1 MGRNIVFAIAWLVL
15 LSTQSLAGGSAPI
28 VAVFELQPKGLELKG
43 RKALVQN
50 LTEYLGTSLS
60 ECGAYRIVSQGDIR
74 RALLEK
80 AKETYKECYDQ
91 KCQIEL
97 GRELAANKTISSS
110 ILKIGTK
117 CIVTSQVYDLR
128 TQTTE
133 ISAKAEG
140 ACATGDLLVLVKQV
154 AGQLCAKAS
163 GKKTAGKLD
172 EILQKTQMKMKESER
187 AKKAW
192 SLIKKMAH
200 DDSIPFEQRA
210 EAVRA
215 YIDEF
220 GEKDPMYKQAK
231 KLLSSIPAS
240 VRITTQPTGAAIKI
254 DGRSTGRKTPVLM
267 TVQPGE
273 HAFRATS
280 AGYFSKEKKMK
291 LEPGENAQI
300 NLTLEPIAFVRLK
313 VEPPGADVWL
323 DGKKVGTVDRLQLRG
338 GQHKLKVSSA
348 GYQTKEQTLEA
359 VPNKEIEI
367 EVVLKATKELLE
379 KQALEKRRE
388 ELWQQEVASIKNKRS
403 KYWWIGGALIGAGV
417 AASITGAIFFKK
429 TQDAMDSRDS
439 YRTQWYG
446 ATMEPEA
453 LSLKKAAKDADEDAR
468 TYDIVGWVGVGA
480 GAAVVVGGIVTLVL
494 MPDMP
499 DEQAFKEKVVKIEPV
514 FTPGGGGLAMSWN
527 W

>member
-1 MGRNIVFAIAWLVL
+1 
-15 LSTQSLAGGSAPI
+15 
-28 VAVFELQPKGLELKG
+28 
-43 RKALVQN
+43 
-50 LTEYLGTSLS
+50 
-60 ECGAYRIVSQGDIR
+60 
-74 RALLEK
+74 
-80 AKETYKECYDQ
+80 
-91 KCQIEL
+91 
-97 GRELAANKTISSS
+97 
-110 ILKIGTK
+110 
-117 CIVTSQVYDLR
+117 
-128 TQTTE
+128 
-133 ISAKAEG
+133 
-140 ACATGDLLVLVKQV
+140 
-154 AGQLCAKAS
+154 
-163 GKKTAGKLD
+163 
-172 EILQKTQMKMKESER
+172 
-187 AKKAW
+187 
-192 SLIKKMAH
+192 
-200 DDSIPFEQRA
+200 
-210 EAVRA
+210 
-215 YIDEF
+215 
-220 GEKDPMYKQAK
+220 
-231 KLLSSIPAS
+231 
-240 VRITTQPTGAAIKI
+240 
-254 DGRSTGRKTPVLM
+254 
-267 TVQPGE
+267 
-273 HAFRATS
+273 
-280 AGYFSKEKKMK
+280 
-291 LEPGENAQI
+291 
-300 NLTLEPIAFVRLK
+300 
-313 VEPPGADVWL
+313 
-323 DGKKVGTVDRLQLRG
+323 
-338 GQHKLKVSSA
+338 LKVSSA